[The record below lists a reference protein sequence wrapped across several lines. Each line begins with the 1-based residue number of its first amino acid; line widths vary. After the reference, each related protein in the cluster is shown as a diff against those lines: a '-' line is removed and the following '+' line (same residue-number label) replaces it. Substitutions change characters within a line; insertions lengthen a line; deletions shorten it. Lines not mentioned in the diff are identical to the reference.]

1 MDAYKVLKMSVVSS
15 FKARQLLS
23 EYEKRKRLR
32 INQNQNTRFRFLR
45 NYHTDFEVSNVC
57 AISKV
62 ENNFLLSF
70 PVKKN
75 KNEDRAMLSLYS
87 GKFEDPKIGKNVNL
101 KR

>member
-1 MDAYKVLKMSVVSS
+1 MDAYGVFKMSVVSS
-15 FKARQLLS
+15 FKTKQLLS
-23 EYEKRKRLR
+23 EYEKLKRLR
-32 INQNQNTRFRFLR
+32 INQNTRFRFLR
-45 NYHTDFEVSNVC
+45 NYHTDFEVSSVC
-57 AISKV
+57 AISRV

-70 PVKKN
+70 SVKKN

>member
-1 MDAYKVLKMSVVSS
+1 MDAYGVFKMSVVSS
-15 FKARQLLS
+15 FKAKQLLS
-23 EYEKRKRLR
+23 EYEKLKRLR
-32 INQNQNTRFRFLR
+32 INQNTRFRFLR
-45 NYHTDFEVSNVC
+45 NYHTDSEVSSVC
-57 AISKV
+57 AISRV

-70 PVKKN
+70 SVKKN

>member
-1 MDAYKVLKMSVVSS
+1 MDAYEVLKMSVVSS

-32 INQNQNTRFRFLR
+32 INQNTRFRFLR
-45 NYHTDFEVSNVC
+45 NYHTDSEVSNVC

>member
-1 MDAYKVLKMSVVSS
+1 MDAYEVFKMSIVSS

-23 EYEKRKRLR
+23 EYEKRKRLK
-32 INQNQNTRFRFLR
+32 INQNTRFRFLR
-45 NYHTDFEVSNVC
+45 NYHTDSEVSNVC

-70 PVKKN
+70 PVKEN
-75 KNEDRAMLSLYS
+75 KNEDRAMLNLYS
-87 GKFEDPKIGKNVNL
+87 SKFEDPKIGKNVNL